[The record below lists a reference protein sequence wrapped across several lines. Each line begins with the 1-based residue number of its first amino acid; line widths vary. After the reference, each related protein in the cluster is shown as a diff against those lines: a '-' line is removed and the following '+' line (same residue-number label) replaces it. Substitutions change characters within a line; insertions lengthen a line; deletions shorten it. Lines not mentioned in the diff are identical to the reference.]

1 MSGTLSNI
9 QNSASSALNRHM
21 EAMAKLQEQAATG
34 SRINRASDDP
44 SSAYRVLG
52 LESETRRLANY
63 MDNLEEIIS
72 TLQFS
77 STVISGSGGAD
88 GGGLMPSLA
97 NVKALI
103 TQVTGGIYSDS
114 ARKNTANAVNDILE
128 QVVALANTKHRD
140 QYLFGGNDTDSPP
153 YAVQRDADGKII
165 SVTYQGSLQ
174 NRQTEVAPGVDSS
187 SYHVGDDIFRED
199 ERGELLFIGNTG
211 AKAGTG
217 TSNVTGNIWLT
228 VAADG
233 ATFKL
238 SIDDGETWVALP
250 AGDKTNVAVTD
261 ADGRVLYVDATD
273 ISAEG
278 VEMVSTDGTNDI
290 FNALITIRDVLAG
303 TRDTSEIQDHLLE
316 HCAGVLDDLSHL
328 LLQSSV
334 SIGSRIGFLENMKE
348 NLDSIKFD
356 TEDET
361 NRLEEADIADIAIDL
376 SRHEVLYQMSL
387 SITGR
392 LLSMTLL
399 DFIDSK

>member
-44 SSAYRVLG
+44 STAYRMLG
-52 LESETRRLANY
+52 LESETRYLANY

-77 STVISGSGGAD
+77 ATVISGSGGPE

-97 NVKALI
+97 DVKALI

-128 QVVALANTKHRD
+128 QVVSLANTKHRD
-140 QYLFGGNDTDSPP
+140 QYLFGGNNTDSPP
-153 YAVQRDADGKII
+153 YTVQRDSNGKII
-165 SVTYQGSLQ
+165 SVTYEGSLR
-174 NRQTEVAPGVDSS
+174 NRQTEIAPGVDSS
-187 SYHVGDDIFRED
+187 SYHVGDAIFKEH
-199 ERGELLFIGNTG
+199 ERGEPLFIGSTG
-211 AKAGTG
+211 AKAGMG
-217 TSNVTGNIWLT
+217 TSNVTGTVWLT
-228 VAADG
+228 VAVEG

-238 SIDDGETWVALP
+238 SIDDGATWVTLP

-261 ADGRVLYVDATD
+261 ANGRVLYVDGTD
-273 ISAEG
+273 INAEG
-278 VEMVSTDGTNDI
+278 VEMVSTSGTHDI
-290 FNALITIRDVLAG
+290 FNALITIRDVLA
-303 TRDTSEIQDHLLE
+303 TARDTSELQGEMLE

-348 NLDSIKFD
+348 NLGSIKFD

-361 NRLEEADIADIAIDL
+361 DRLEEADIAEIAIDL

-387 SITGR
+387 SITGK
-392 LLSMTLL
+392 LLSINLL
-399 DFIDSK
+399 DFID